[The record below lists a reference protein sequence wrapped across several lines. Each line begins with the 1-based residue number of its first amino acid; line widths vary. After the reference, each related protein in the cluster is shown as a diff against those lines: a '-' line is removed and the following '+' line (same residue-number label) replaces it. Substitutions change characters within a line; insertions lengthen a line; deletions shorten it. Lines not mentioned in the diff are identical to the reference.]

1 MPKTKVEVYDKDQL
15 IYPFIESD
23 HVTFSNGM
31 KITEMLDQSIS
42 MPKVTHEDSSFKV
55 GVGDQD
61 VSSAIVDSSVADM
74 TIKGQ
79 TYQNILPEPTLRNK
93 MIGKSMQR
101 LNEGYDN
108 IEVVDGVSK
117 SAILKGQTINNL
129 WTKSSESVTVQGKT
143 DDTTIELYSEQYDR
157 VTYGETQV
165 NAATTVGTK
174 TTQLLQANK
183 TYYINTFIFDA
194 DKSDTFLIRDID
206 NSINLETLKIE
217 GYPVGQILSFTTQVE
232 TNGLRFYYFAYSRK
246 YGAVNYGKP
255 FYMPKRFII
264 SDKLEDVVNQEFF
277 EGMQSVK
284 MPVLKTIGSN
294 LISPFF
300 SSSWGSEIS
309 NYEKLPNGYVLD
321 NTINRISYCHNLDNL
336 IVGKKYTFSCDVEF
350 LQESSNNR
358 VQVYFK
364 GSGGELYGPT
374 LFTNGTL
381 TWTFT
386 YNKKY
391 NSFGLYFQTDGDVEH
406 LRANITNARINSGET
421 ALTYEPYKTNILSTP
436 EDLELRG
443 IGDVKDE
450 LNVMTGE
457 LTQKFA
463 MWRITAEGSHW
474 SRNVDFIPADGYSGF
489 NFKISSEFTNEFLP
503 KLGGLRISCTPFG
516 NGAGHGSANEG
527 IDFHP
532 NGNGKFVI
540 ESSKVPVGDLEA
552 LRAWLRDNPV
562 YICYELATP
571 IVKTVD
577 LSSSGNWEKIV
588 LNGSENWSMASESSN
603 GNAFFR
609 GDNTV
614 PNNVKVNSNNRA
626 QKVICD
632 ILTPFTQEQICNK
645 PNDIYGISLGWND
658 SNLCVRHKDFPLTN
672 EGLTQWKQYLQQNPV
687 TVWYQTTTTQDNSI
701 REMLSFANG
710 HLQVSSEAE
719 NSLLPSVQYEIP
731 TKNSY
736 HMDLMKTNTLY
747 TMKAKS
753 VSGTFTI
760 DGTSYNVNAN
770 GAFTSPSSMT
780 NKLLVMSNK
789 TNEEVMLL
797 EGNVIDKTIP
807 YFKGIKSAFEGEDKI
822 EVLST
827 GKNLFDYSID
837 NIYTTSSRTEYAP
850 TLNEDGSI
858 TVNSCYDNPYWLK
871 RGFYVEKGKK
881 YTVTVKGMKSGG
893 YSSLCFGFDNLKYLD
908 GGAGKVLIPANT
920 TGNCIDT
927 VDVYGTK
934 SMTCTALE
942 TGYITRFYIHGS
954 DNTPRYTILDFQI
967 EESSISITYEPH
979 KSNGTKI
986 PLLHPL
992 RSLPNGVC
1000 DELIIDRLNHKAKLI
1015 QRIGYEVLNENTAFS
1030 SYPTMEK
1037 EKTLLFQTQNANP
1050 QGVSTYCISDQFIH
1064 RSNLWVSSDSDTE
1077 AIMIG
1082 GNKGNTGKRID
1093 FRISKAKVS
1102 TNNVAVLQSYLSKE
1116 PIKVLYQLNTPI
1128 ITEIDLEGYPYA
1140 YKDGHIFLNSDIA
1153 PTTQI
1158 TYSINQAQQIESANE
1173 NLQRHEK
1180 EISRLQKL
1188 IAQYIQVE
1196 YESTLLSLKV

>member
-284 MPVLKTIGSN
+284 MPVLTTTGKNLFDENNVTVNPNAITIDDVKNTMKNGNINFYISKDEYWN
-294 LISPFF
+294 GTFSYNNGILTMSPTSSYKGVLI
-300 SSSWGSEIS
+300 
-309 NYEKLPNGYVLD
+309 
-321 NTINRISYCHNLDNL
+321 TINNLKPNSKATISYTFNGNGNIGGSSIPTVTVDNDGYCSF
-336 IVGKKYTFSCDVEF
+336 VVENREAVEYSISKI
-350 LQESSNNR
+350 QIEYGESS
-358 VQVYFK
+358 
-364 GSGGELYGPT
+364 
-374 LFTNGTL
+374 
-381 TWTFT
+381 
-386 YNKKY
+386 
-391 NSFGLYFQTDGDVEH
+391 
-406 LRANITNARINSGET
+406 T
-421 ALTYEPYKTNILSTP
+421 AYEPHKTNILHTP
-436 EDLELRG
+436 EEVVLKGL
-443 IGDVKDE
+443 GDVQDT
-450 LNVMTGE
+450 LNVNTGE
-457 LTQKFA
+457 YVQRVKEVIYTG
-463 MWRITAEGSHW
+463 EEDGW
-474 SRNVDFIPADGYSGF
+474 SSSQMLETPNNISFYIPLDNHLDNTNNPTMRELVKDNLG
-489 NFKISSEFTNEFLP
+489 FTNNC
-503 KLGGLRISCTPFG
+503 R
-516 NGAGHGSANEG
+516 SATVNEPSLDG
-527 IDFHP
+527 KKGFSIHN
-532 NGNGKFVI
+532 NGNVYFTIPTSECANLDAWKSRLRTQPLVLQY
-540 ESSKVPVGDLEA
+540 PVK
-552 LRAWLRDNPV
+552 NP
-562 YICYELATP
+562 I
-571 IVKTVD
+571 IKTVD
-577 LSSSGNWEKIV
+577 LSSSGNWEKVV
-588 LNGSENWSMASESSN
+588 LDGSENWSMASESSN

-710 HLQVSSEAE
+710 HLQVSNEAE

-747 TMKAKS
+747 TMKAKT
-753 VSGTFTI
+753 VSGAFTI

-780 NKLLVMSNK
+780 DKLLVMSNK

-807 YFKGIKSAFEGEDKI
+807 YFKGIKSAFEDEDKV

-827 GKNLFDYSID
+827 GKNLFDMNRRYDNVTNAQATVIQNID
-837 NIYTTSSRTEYAP
+837 E
-850 TLNEDGSI
+850 I
-858 TVNSCYDNPYWLK
+858 TVSSAES
-871 RGFYVEKGKK
+871 GTYVNANFVLDKNFFKGKTVTGSCLYESDMK
-881 YTVTVKGMKSGG
+881 GIGTVQINYRDTSGKNYYQSIKTSKTFTFPDEFVGEVLLCVYANNTNTPQSNTVTVKNIQ
-893 YSSLCFGFDNLKYLD
+893 LEL
-908 GGAGKVLIPANT
+908 
-920 TGNCIDT
+920 
-927 VDVYGTK
+927 GTK
-934 SMTCTALE
+934 ST
-942 TGYITRFYIHGS
+942 
-954 DNTPRYTILDFQI
+954 
-967 EESSISITYEPH
+967 TYDSY
-979 KSNGTKI
+979 KSNVSKI
-986 PLLHPL
+986 PLLSPL
-992 RSLPNGVC
+992 RSLPNGVY
-1000 DELIIDRLNHKAKLI
+1000 DEIILNRENNNVKMIRRVGRVVLNGEEDWTHEDKWHRWYSSCMNMARANDYATMILNNFENLPVIKNNTFLRDDTYGI
-1015 QRIGYEVLNENTAFS
+1015 SGYELTSNYPNQNWIYIRPKNVSNTQAFQS
-1030 SYPTMEK
+1030 LLSQNPT
-1037 EKTLLFQTQNANP
+1037 T
-1050 QGVSTYCISDQFIH
+1050 
-1064 RSNLWVSSDSDTE
+1064 
-1077 AIMIG
+1077 
-1082 GNKGNTGKRID
+1082 
-1093 FRISKAKVS
+1093 
-1102 TNNVAVLQSYLSKE
+1102 
-1116 PIKVLYQLNTPI
+1116 VLYELATPI

-1180 EISRLQKL
+1180 EISYLQKL

>member
-61 VSSAIVDSSVADM
+61 VSSSIVDSSVADM

-117 SAILKGQTINNL
+117 SAILSGC
-129 WTKSSESVTVQGKT
+129 TKWANANGDVFDTFFNPITEFNFENGYLLTDGTLTYDGGHFATQFIDVTNFDGIEIGKDGT
-143 DDTTIELYSEQYDR
+143 YYGKLCFYDSDKNFISWVSKEGTTGIVKVTSIPSNAKYIRYS
-157 VTYGETQV
+157 
-165 NAATTVGTK
+165 ATTK
-174 TTQLLQANK
+174 N
-183 TYYINTFIFDA
+183 IFIKDNEG
-194 DKSDTFLIRDID
+194 RD
-206 NSINLETLKIE
+206 
-217 GYPVGQILSFTTQVE
+217 LSLPLSLV
-232 TNGLRFYYFAYSRK
+232 
-246 YGAVNYGKP
+246 
-255 FYMPKRFII
+255 
-264 SDKLEDVVNQEFF
+264 
-277 EGMQSVK
+277 SVK
-284 MPVLKTIGSN
+284 MPVLTTVGKNLFELPQSDKMLKGSIGKYIKLN
-294 LISPFF
+294 LKPNTNYTYNSILDKKGNTAEFDF
-300 SSSWGSEIS
+300 YGWIS
-309 NYEKLPNGYVLD
+309 NDTNSNFTGYEVFHWKLN
-321 NTINRISYCHNLDNL
+321 
-336 IVGKKYTFSCDVEF
+336 KTFSKTFNTGNDEWYF
-350 LQESSNNR
+350 H
-358 VQVYFK
+358 VYGEQK
-364 GSGGELYGPT
+364 GDDYRNYLI
-374 LFTNGTL
+374 N
-381 TWTFT
+381 
-386 YNKKY
+386 
-391 NSFGLYFQTDGDVEH
+391 FQLEQG
-406 LRANITNARINSGET
+406 ST
-421 ALTYEPYKTNILSTP
+421 ATSYEPYKSNILHTP

-443 IGDVKDE
+443 IGDIKDE

-516 NGAGHGSANEG
+516 NWAGHGSANEG

-571 IVKTVD
+571 TIKTVD
-577 LSSSGNWEKIV
+577 LSI
-588 LNGSENWSMASESSN
+588 LDQNG
-603 GNAFFR
+603 G
-609 GDNTV
+609 
-614 PNNVKVNSNNRA
+614 
-626 QKVICD
+626 
-632 ILTPFTQEQICNK
+632 TQE
-645 PNDIYGISLGWND
+645 
-658 SNLCVRHKDFPLTN
+658 NLH
-672 EGLTQWKQYLQQNPV
+672 
-687 TVWYQTTTTQDNSI
+687 
-701 REMLSFANG
+701 SFANG

-736 HMDLMKTNTLY
+736 HMDLMKANTLY
-747 TMKAKS
+747 TMKAKT

-760 DGTSYNVNAN
+760 DGTSYNVNTN
-770 GAFTSPSSMT
+770 GTFTSPSSMT

-789 TNEEVMLL
+789 TNEEVMIL
-797 EGNVIDKTIP
+797 EGDVTDKTIP
-807 YFKGIKSAFEGEDKI
+807 YFKGIKSAFEDEDKI

-827 GKNLFDYSID
+827 GKNLFDMNRRYDNVTNAQATVIQNID
-837 NIYTTSSRTEYAP
+837 E
-850 TLNEDGSI
+850 I
-858 TVNSCYDNPYWLK
+858 TVSSAES
-871 RGFYVEKGKK
+871 GTYVNANFVLDKNFFKGKTVTGSCLYESDMK
-881 YTVTVKGMKSGG
+881 GIGTVQINYRDTSGKNYYQSIKTSKTFTFPDEFVGEVLLCVYANNTNTPQSNTVTVKNIQ
-893 YSSLCFGFDNLKYLD
+893 LEL
-908 GGAGKVLIPANT
+908 
-920 TGNCIDT
+920 
-927 VDVYGTK
+927 GTK
-934 SMTCTALE
+934 ST
-942 TGYITRFYIHGS
+942 
-954 DNTPRYTILDFQI
+954 
-967 EESSISITYEPH
+967 TYDSY
-979 KSNGTKI
+979 KSNVSKI
-986 PLLHPL
+986 PLLSPL
-992 RSLPNGVC
+992 RSLPNEVC

-1015 QRIGYEVLNENTAFS
+1015 QRVGELVLNGNEEWTQS
-1030 SYPTMEK
+1030 QIRDKHYIVMLRHCSEVGIPEKYPS
-1037 EKTLLFQTQNANP
+1037 TLLCSRFINQQPYNYDREGINVHANYNFHIGFLKNRLLDASVNSCKKWLSQNP
-1050 QGVSTYCISDQFIH
+1050 T
-1064 RSNLWVSSDSDTE
+1064 T
-1077 AIMIG
+1077 
-1082 GNKGNTGKRID
+1082 
-1093 FRISKAKVS
+1093 
-1102 TNNVAVLQSYLSKE
+1102 
-1116 PIKVLYQLNTPI
+1116 VLYELNTPI

-1180 EISRLQKL
+1180 EISYLQKL

-1196 YESTLLSLKV
+1196 YESTLLSLKL

>member
-614 PNNVKVNSNNRA
+614 PNNVKVNSNNLA

-770 GAFTSPSSMT
+770 GTFTSPSSMT
-780 NKLLVMSNK
+780 DKLLVMSNK

-822 EVLST
+822 EVLSQ
-827 GKNLFDYSID
+827 GKNLFNGINIELVDNSYTVSNLNDSNYLKTDTLVEEGKQYTLSLHANISGNTGNVLSLGYMNYSNIVGGVERASHTIVAID
-837 NIYTTSSRTEYAP
+837 SVIDKAM
-850 TLNEDGSI
+850 SI
-858 TVNSCYDNPYWLK
+858 TFIAQKTD
-871 RGFYVEKGKK
+871 YVKIYIATGK
-881 YTVTVKGMKSGG
+881 
-893 YSSLCFGFDNLKYLD
+893 
-908 GGAGKVLIPANT
+908 
-920 TGNCIDT
+920 
-927 VDVYGTK
+927 
-934 SMTCTALE
+934 
-942 TGYITRFYIHGS
+942 TGYNAVLS
-954 DNTPRYTILDFQI
+954 DIQL
-967 EESSISITYEPH
+967 EESPTPSSYKPH
-979 KSNGTKI
+979 KSNVSKI
-986 PLLHPL
+986 PLLSPL

-1064 RSNLWVSSDSDTE
+1064 RSNLWESSDSDTE

-1082 GNKGNTGKRID
+1082 GNKGNTGKHID

-1158 TYSINQAQQIESANE
+1158 TYSINQTQQIESANE

-1180 EISRLQKL
+1180 EISHLQKL

-1196 YESTLLSLKV
+1196 YESTLLSLKI

>member
-117 SAILKGQTINNL
+117 SAILKGNTLVNL
-129 WTKSSESVTVQGKT
+129 FSTYDYQYGGYWGIIKFKNELM
-143 DDTTIELYSEQYDR
+143 TTSKKYIAIIQYLPN
-157 VTYGETQV
+157 GFQW
-165 NAATTVGTK
+165 AITTENG
-174 TTQLLQANK
+174 TTQLDYSENLYSIFTPTVNGSESNFFLH
-183 TYYINTFIFDA
+183 INDNGVTTIDLSELE
-194 DKSDTFLIRDID
+194 KVKPMIIEYQEGMENWDIP
-206 NSINLETLKIE
+206 
-217 GYPVGQILSFTTQVE
+217 Y
-232 TNGLRFYYFAYSRK
+232 
-246 YGAVNYGKP
+246 
-255 FYMPKRFII
+255 
-264 SDKLEDVVNQEFF
+264 F
-277 EGMQSVK
+277 EGMTSCK

-300 SSSWGSEIS
+300 SSSWDGEIS

-358 VQVYFK
+358 VQVYFN
-364 GSGGELYGPT
+364 GSGGDMYGLA

-421 ALTYEPYKTNILSTP
+421 ALTYEPYKSNILTCN

-443 IGDVKDE
+443 IGDVKDT
-450 LNVMTGE
+450 LDCLTGE
-457 LTQKFA
+457 KISKLEQLTVTNNTNWATQTSSHSDCYSFYYNTQIAKSNGLLICDNLPSVTSLTNGEGC
-463 MWRITAEGSHW
+463 RITGTGRININILKSKLNDSSINSLNDYLAI
-474 SRNVDFIPADGYSGF
+474 NPLTFI
-489 NFKISSEFTNEFLP
+489 
-503 KLGGLRISCTPFG
+503 
-516 NGAGHGSANEG
+516 
-527 IDFHP
+527 
-532 NGNGKFVI
+532 
-540 ESSKVPVGDLEA
+540 
-552 LRAWLRDNPV
+552 
-562 YICYELATP
+562 YELPNAS
-571 IVKTVD
+571 IKTVD
-577 LSSSGNWEKIV
+577 LSSHGNWEKVV
-588 LNGSENWSMASESSN
+588 LDGDENWRHESSFAHNNLIEFKLTIGN
-603 GNAFFR
+603 GNIASVISDRFVTGGNDVER
-609 GDNTV
+609 IACTAYGVYIRILKSKVNTV
-614 PNNVKVNSNNRA
+614 DEFK
-626 QKVICD
+626 
-632 ILTPFTQEQICNK
+632 
-645 PNDIYGISLGWND
+645 
-658 SNLCVRHKDFPLTN
+658 
-672 EGLTQWKQYLQQNPV
+672 QWLSQNPT

-747 TMKAKS
+747 TMKAKT

-770 GAFTSPSSMT
+770 GTFTSPSSMT
-780 NKLLVMSNK
+780 DKLLVMSNK

-827 GKNLFDYSID
+827 GKNLFDMNRRYDNVTNAQATVIQNID
-837 NIYTTSSRTEYAP
+837 E
-850 TLNEDGSI
+850 I
-858 TVNSCYDNPYWLK
+858 TVSSAES
-871 RGFYVEKGKK
+871 GTYVNANFVLDKNFFKGKTVTGSCLYESDMK
-881 YTVTVKGMKSGG
+881 GIGTVQINYRDTSGKNYYQSIKTSKTFTFPDEFVGEVLLCVYANNTNTPQSNTVTVKNIQ
-893 YSSLCFGFDNLKYLD
+893 LEL
-908 GGAGKVLIPANT
+908 
-920 TGNCIDT
+920 
-927 VDVYGTK
+927 GTK
-934 SMTCTALE
+934 ST
-942 TGYITRFYIHGS
+942 
-954 DNTPRYTILDFQI
+954 
-967 EESSISITYEPH
+967 TYDSY
-979 KSNGTKI
+979 KSNITKI
-986 PLLHPL
+986 PLLSPL

-1000 DELIIDRLNHKAKLI
+1000 DELIINRMKKKATLI
-1015 QRIGYEVLNENTAFS
+1015 QRIKTVTLDGSSDERWAGYNDDSARVTQGFYHNVSDLVIARANVNLYCDTLQPNINAIHSRYGRGVGTHNDGSNNRNIRLCLLKNELIPYGFSEPLKTNENVLRKWLQDN
-1030 SYPTMEK
+1030 PTTVCYELA
-1037 EKTLLFQTQNANP
+1037 TP
-1050 QGVSTYCISDQFIH
+1050 V
-1064 RSNLWVSSDSDTE
+1064 VTE
-1077 AIMIG
+1077 
-1082 GNKGNTGKRID
+1082 
-1093 FRISKAKVS
+1093 V
-1102 TNNVAVLQSYLSKE
+1102 
-1116 PIKVLYQLNTPI
+1116 
-1128 ITEIDLEGYPYA
+1128 DLEGFPYI

-1196 YESTLLSLKV
+1196 YESTLLSLKI